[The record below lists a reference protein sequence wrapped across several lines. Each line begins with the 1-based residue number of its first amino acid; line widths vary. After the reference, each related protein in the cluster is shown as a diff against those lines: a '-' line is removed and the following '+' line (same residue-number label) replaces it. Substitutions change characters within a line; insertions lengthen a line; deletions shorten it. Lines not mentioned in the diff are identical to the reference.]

1 LVELTLAELGREG
14 VLIRVHYSSIN
25 YKDALAA
32 TGKGAILRRFPLF
45 GGIDLA
51 GEVVESNESRWRQG
65 DRVLC
70 CGAGLSET
78 ENGGYAEY
86 VRVDPASL
94 VAVPSGLEL
103 REAMI
108 IGTAGLTAALAI
120 DRMELNGLLP
130 HAGPVLVT
138 GATGGVGSLAIDLLA
153 GRGYEVVAFS
163 GKSEAAGYLRRLGA
177 GEVLDRHAI
186 LLADAQNGKPL
197 EKARFRGAI
206 DNLGGAA
213 LGWLLKRILPGG
225 TVAAIG
231 LAAGSELET
240 TVLPFILRGV
250 SLLGINSVVLSQD
263 QRDRIWQRLAGELK
277 PRRLDTILSREIAL
291 SELPAAFEAYIGA
304 AVTGRTIV
312 RVLSA

>member
-1 LVELTLAELGREG
+1 

-32 TGKGAILRRFPLF
+32 PGRGAILRRFPLI

-51 GEVVESNESRWRQG
+51 GEVVESTATRWRPG

-86 VRVDPASL
+86 ARVDPANL
-94 VAVPSGLEL
+94 VAVPAGLDL

-120 DRMELNGLLP
+120 ERMELNGQRP
-130 HAGPVLVT
+130 DAGPVLVT

-153 GRGYEVVAFS
+153 GRGYEVVALS
-163 GKSEAAGYLRRLGA
+163 GKNEAAAYLRQLGA
-177 GEVLDRHAI
+177 GEVLDRHA
-186 LLADAQNGKPL
+186 LELAGANGGKPL
-197 EKARFRGAI
+197 EKARFGAAI
-206 DNLGGAA
+206 DNLGGAV
-213 LGWLLKRILPGG
+213 LGWLLKRIRPGG

-231 LAAGSELET
+231 LAGGSELET

-250 SLLGINSVVLSQD
+250 SLLGINSVMLSSG
-263 QRDRIWQRLAGELK
+263 QRDRIWSRLADELK
-277 PRRLDTILSREIAL
+277 PRRLGTILNREVPL

-304 AVTGRTIV
+304 AVTGRTLV
-312 RVLSA
+312 RVLAV